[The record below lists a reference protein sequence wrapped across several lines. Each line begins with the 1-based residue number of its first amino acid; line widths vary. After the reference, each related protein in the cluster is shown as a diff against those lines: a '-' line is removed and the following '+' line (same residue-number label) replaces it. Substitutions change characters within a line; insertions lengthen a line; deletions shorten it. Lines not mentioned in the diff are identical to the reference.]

1 MYTSPSV
8 LRINERFIYN
18 NELISDEALTDL
30 LTEVDEVNNGL
41 PLSYFEALTAA
52 FFLGCKKYK
61 DNIVIAEFGLFGR
74 HDAVNIL
81 KKNLANIVSSLS
93 KDHMSWLPE
102 NDRNIERIIYEKTS
116 SLLNSNI
123 IVAKQSSNEIVDCI
137 KKNLSTNSA
146 NKIFSTRTII
156 LYQKKM
162 IFFITRINS
171 VV

>member
-1 MYTSPSV
+1 M
-8 LRINERFIYN
+8 
-18 NELISDEALTDL
+18 
-30 LTEVDEVNNGL
+30 
-41 PLSYFEALTAA
+41 
-52 FFLGCKKYK
+52 
-61 DNIVIAEFGLFGR
+61 FGR

-123 IVAKQSSNEIVDCI
+123 IVAKQSSDEIVDCI
-137 KKNLSTNSA
+137 KKPSTNLQT
-146 NKIFSTRTII
+146 KYFSTRTII

-162 IFFITRINS
+162 IFFISRINS
-171 VV
+171 VVLKYPNQT